1 MIDSG
6 LNKARLHDD
15 LRAVANMAKELQYMK
30 ASRKQ
35 YIVLFGERIN
45 KKVLASKI
53 VEALDLIMCAIKEGN
68 DGRYAWQN
76 KDVLQYLDD
85 LLGKTYKG

>member
-1 MIDSG
+1 MIDSE
-6 LNKARLHDD
+6 LNKARLQDD
-15 LRAVANMAKELQYMK
+15 LRAVAYMAKELQYMK
-30 ASRKQ
+30 ASRMQ
-35 YIVLFGERIN
+35 YIELFGERIN

-53 VEALDLIMCAIKEGN
+53 VGALDLIMYEIKEGN
-68 DGRYAWQN
+68 DGRYAWKN